1 MPIEALRFLH
11 LGWMDVLDILM
22 VAAIIYLVFHWIRGT
37 SAMYIFIA
45 IIIIIVVRVFADAVG
60 LKMMSSLLGALLDVG
75 ALAIIIIFQPEI
87 RRFLLNIGRTAGS
100 TLEKRNLFEKIFSRR
115 GVLLGNDD
123 VTEIAVACR
132 EMSAS
137 KTGALIVI
145 RRGNSLDEVIA
156 TGDTID
162 ADIVNRLILNIFF
175 KNSPLHDGAMVI
187 SGNRIVAARCT
198 LPITERTD
206 LPAHYGMRHK
216 AAVGLSEQ
224 TDADVVVVSEQT
236 GQVSFVHGGTIT
248 PVDDFNTLKKL
259 LQGNLDSEK

>member
-1 MPIEALRFLH
+1 MILEALGFLH
-11 LGWMDVLDILM
+11 LGWMDILDILM
-22 VAAIIYLVFHWIRGT
+22 VAAIIYFIFHWIRGT

-60 LKMMSSLLGALLDVG
+60 LRMMSSLLGALLDMG

-87 RRFLLNIGRTAGS
+87 RKFLLNIGRSAGS
-100 TLEKRNLFEKIFSRR
+100 TLEKRNLFEKIFARKST
-115 GVLLGNDD
+115 VLGNDT

-132 EMSAS
+132 EMSAT

-145 RRGNSLDEVIA
+145 RRGNALDEIIA

-162 ADIVNRLILNIFF
+162 ADVVCRLILNIFF
-175 KNSPLHDGAMVI
+175 KNSPLHDGAMVV
-187 SGNRIVAARCT
+187 SGDRIVAARCT

-224 TDADVVVVSEQT
+224 SDADVVVVSEQT
-236 GQVSFVHGGTIT
+236 GQVSFVSGGAIT

-259 LQGNLDSEK
+259 LQGSNGAEQ

>member
-1 MPIEALRFLH
+1 
-11 LGWMDVLDILM
+11 
-22 VAAIIYLVFHWIRGT
+22 
-37 SAMYIFIA
+37 
-45 IIIIIVVRVFADAVG
+45 
-60 LKMMSSLLGALLDVG
+60 
-75 ALAIIIIFQPEI
+75 
-87 RRFLLNIGRTAGS
+87 
-100 TLEKRNLFEKIFSRR
+100 
-115 GVLLGNDD
+115 
-123 VTEIAVACR
+123 
-132 EMSAS
+132 MSAS